1 MKIWFRKIIGI
12 SLIAVLSAALLA
24 GCGGNKEET
33 ETETTTSETRSVETP
48 DLDAKV
54 GQVVS
59 LNNGA
64 LVMDTSDGKTLE
76 FDISGVNK
84 VNRESIIAGNTV
96 AVVYSGVVTGTDT
109 SEATVELVIA
119 MSDSEYSGSGVSGQ
133 SSGTGSQ
140 ISGTVIEY
148 IEGSRLVIEGSA
160 DGEYYYFSAEN
171 AVVSNSA
178 DIEEGDMVTVTYT
191 GDLEGDDLVPA
202 TRISVSSSAG
212 SSSGGTSGNN
222 VSDGNGSGSGS
233 SGSGFSSSGTDKIS
247 GTVVS
252 ASMNTVTIRT
262 SSGTRYTFSTIDA
275 DMASAGDLSEG
286 TAVTL
291 YYTGDLSEGAE
302 TVTVTSVEAGE

>member
-24 GCGGNKEET
+24 GCGGKEEET
-33 ETETTTSETRSVETP
+33 ETETTTSETHPVESR

-64 LVMDTSDGKTLE
+64 LIMNTSDGTTLE

-84 VNRESIIAGNTV
+84 VNRESIMAGNTV

-109 SEATVELVIA
+109 SGATVELVIA
-119 MSDSEYSGSGVSGQ
+119 MSDSGASGSGDGGQLSG
-133 SSGTGSQ
+133 SESR

-171 AVVSNSA
+171 AVVSNAA
-178 DIEEGDMVTVTYT
+178 DIEEGDMVTVVYT

-202 TRISVSSSAG
+202 ERINVSSSADSLTG
-212 SSSGGTSGNN
+212 GASGN
-222 VSDGNGSGSGS
+222 VSDNNDSESDSSGS
-233 SGSGFSSSGTDKIS
+233 SLSSSGTDKIS
-247 GTVVS
+247 GTIVS

-275 DMASAGDLSEG
+275 DMSSAEGLFEG